1 MSYTTVLNVAVIFSA
16 AWQGTFCLPLSG
28 RLQLSSNPVRAG
40 GSLWAHCA
48 VEMCP
53 NNCLNHDFYIRLDGL
68 RLQPSQSPATT
79 TAELTSSNT
88 TTNYVTTT
96 ATINTNG
103 STRISSRGTTTTT
116 TPDGRA
122 AVSGREC
129 HVLSANVTVGSVK
142 PPQGLVQCVVHC
154 DLQGSVVVDEATVR
168 VGYIPDAPSQPRC
181 EVRGGEMGA
190 LSCSWKLGHD
200 SLLKTDS
207 QLCYQEVGK
216 DKIKMC
222 ERVEGAQTVDLPGSK
237 LDFHRHWELWVEVH
251 NALGQSRSPPFSL
264 MPNDFVTIEPPALQI
279 VKYTHIADHISV
291 KWTAQTGIS
300 IEYKC
305 DLRLAYGNEEAWRT
319 VFNRSLRSQIW
330 DIHGLAPDTAYCV
343 RIRCSQPVAKA
354 PKGTWGQRKCFSTPP
369 AQPLV
374 GPEVWK
380 ILSPGPSDE
389 VFNLTLLWKPLSAK
403 EARGPVTSY
412 HVMDRVNGE
421 TQAKVVQHGL
431 ESQPLYSLQ
440 LGKVQVPSEWC
451 VQANNLAG
459 SSPCSW
465 LRLSARVLPA
475 PFNVEAHEDKGSGG
489 GGMAVRW
496 APPKP
501 RGHERRRAVE
511 GYVVEWVVAD
521 DDQTT
526 PSMHWH
532 CVPAN
537 TTHVVLSEHMKPL
550 ICYNISVV
558 AIYETGEGKSGVV
571 QAYAQQGV
579 PNVGPKVSVA
589 NIALSS
595 VDVNWTEIP
604 TKERR
609 GFITGHVIYWGQGP
623 DASHR
628 VLIRGSACAY
638 TLKNLSASVEYSVMV
653 AAMTEVGEGP
663 PGAKTHF
670 RMQGVLGC
678 KGGPVEQ
685 DSLCS
690 NATHELD
697 VQGNEKASNGVRRRD
712 AFGACGNRGRVQKKK
727 KTTATMRHSG
737 RGRARAR
744 GDAEASL
751 AVCAAYSRV
760 LRKDGRALEQ
770 IRLRLELKQTTSSVG
785 QTRNKKRKSLRRK
798 FLTDVLQ
805 ALSSDRAVSS
815 TPAIIEELDR
825 MFGLWPH
832 VSPAQ
837 PDADSPWP
845 RALRERN
852 KGCLSGSRDLP
863 LHTRQCE
870 TVKGRRSW
878 QLSRLARLLPLRRRW
893 FGGRCSKQSRAGTC
907 APLCVTQRR
916 VSLGQGRCGRRAGR
930 PIQIKFTL
938 CFS

>member
-1 MSYTTVLNVAVIFSA
+1 MSYTTVLNVALIFSA
-16 AWQGTFCLPLSG
+16 AWQGTFCLPLSA

-68 RLQPSQSPATT
+68 RLQPRQSPAST

-88 TTNYVTTT
+88 TTNHVTTT

-103 STRISSRGTTTTT
+103 STRISSSGTTTTTT

-154 DLQGSVVVDEATVR
+154 DFQGSVVVDEATVR

-190 LSCSWKLGHD
+190 LSCSWELGQD

-251 NALGQSRSPPFSL
+251 NALGQSRSPAFSL

-279 VKYTHIADHISV
+279 VTYTHIADHVSV

-319 VFNRSLRSQIW
+319 VFNRSLWSQIW

-343 RIRCSQPVAKA
+343 RISCSQPVAKA

-374 GPEVWK
+374 GPEVWR
-380 ILSPGPSDE
+380 IISPGSSDG

-412 HVMDRVNGE
+412 NVMDRVNGE

-475 PFNVEAHEDKGSGG
+475 PFNIEAREDKGSGG

-501 RGHERRRAVE
+501 RGHERRRVVE

-526 PSMHWH
+526 PSVHWH

-537 TTHVVLSEHMKPL
+537 TTHVVFSEHMKPL

-589 NIALSS
+589 NITLSS
-595 VDVNWTEIP
+595 VDVNWTGIP

-678 KGGPVEQ
+678 KGGPVDQ

-690 NATHELD
+690 NATHENEYPENDNLGLKVTAGMSLVAITLICFAIYQLPCIRRNFWPPVPDPGKSLLWKWMKESKVKDWEAVFPHVKKSYAPHSDEVALCKLD
-697 VQGNEKASNGVRRRD
+697 DEPGQSNSGPEANDSHFSYFQLNSARPEARFSCDRYVNTRTVLTPVTCKGEHPRYQNTPPLPFFFLTPVPPSKGIGDNGGEAPQYAASP
-712 AFGACGNRGRVQKKK
+712 C
-727 KTTATMRHSG
+727 S
-737 RGRARAR
+737 
-744 GDAEASL
+744 
-751 AVCAAYSRV
+751 
-760 LRKDGRALEQ
+760 
-770 IRLRLELKQTTSSVG
+770 TSSSVE
-785 QTRNKKRKSLRRK
+785 SL
-798 FLTDVLQ
+798 LQ
-805 ALSSDRAVSS
+805 PRTPPSPDPCAPVPQLLSHSFPLNPHSFSHPSPVPFSS
-815 TPAIIEELDR
+815 
-825 MFGLWPH
+825 PH
-832 VSPAQ
+832 
-837 PDADSPWP
+837 
-845 RALRERN
+845 
-852 KGCLSGSRDLP
+852 P
-863 LHTRQCE
+863 LH
-870 TVKGRRSW
+870 
-878 QLSRLARLLPLRRRW
+878 P
-893 FGGRCSKQSRAGTC
+893 
-907 APLCVTQRR
+907 
-916 VSLGQGRCGRRAGR
+916 
-930 PIQIKFTL
+930 
-938 CFS
+938 

>member
-690 NATHELD
+690 NATHE
-697 VQGNEKASNGVRRRD
+697 NEYPENDNLGLKVTAGMSLVAITLIFFAIYQLPCIR
-712 AFGACGNRGRVQKKK
+712 
-727 KTTATMRHSG
+727 KTFWPPVPDPG
-737 RGRARAR
+737 
-744 GDAEASL
+744 
-751 AVCAAYSRV
+751 
-760 LRKDGRALEQ
+760 
-770 IRLRLELKQTTSSVG
+770 
-785 QTRNKKRKSLRRK
+785 KSLLWKWMKESKVKDWEAVFPHVKKSYAPHSDEVALCKLDDEPGQSSSGPEANDAHFSYFQLNSATPEERFSCERYVNTRTVLTPVTCK
-798 FLTDVLQ
+798 GEHPRYQNTPPLPVFFLTPVPPSKGIGDNGGEAPQYAASPCSTRVPVQ
-805 ALSSDRAVSS
+805 AACSSLS
-815 TPAIIEELDR
+815 
-825 MFGLWPH
+825 
-832 VSPAQ
+832 
-837 PDADSPWP
+837 
-845 RALRERN
+845 
-852 KGCLSGSRDLP
+852 
-863 LHTRQCE
+863 
-870 TVKGRRSW
+870 
-878 QLSRLARLLPLRRRW
+878 
-893 FGGRCSKQSRAGTC
+893 
-907 APLCVTQRR
+907 
-916 VSLGQGRCGRRAGR
+916 
-930 PIQIKFTL
+930 
-938 CFS
+938 